1 MTPPGALVILILL
14 GGTWFPTRGA
24 SGLLAHGVGR
34 DRTPTV
40 AARELSSPSKEGPVA
55 TSTGRRRRGGGR
67 IRLRTVVLLAALAL
81 AAAGCGGDDEEG
93 GQASGTTQAAQSS
106 CANQTLA
113 SPTDATL
120 ILDFLPNPVHVAIY
134 QGLAAGTYQANNIN
148 LQVQTPTSTSD
159 TLRLLATDRADI
171 GIVSLLDFLTSY
183 QQNQPITA
191 FMALEQRPLGSLLAL
206 EKSGIAS
213 PKDLEGQTVGVTG
226 VPSDLAAVKSM
237 VANAGGD
244 PTKVKTV
251 TIGFNAVQN
260 LVAGKVKAAVGFW
273 NAEGVQLQAQEP
285 TKVFKLDEFGAPA
298 YPELVVF
305 TRNDTVRDNPALI
318 CAFTKATVE
327 GYTQATANPDQ
338 ALQNLTEQ
346 AEGLALA
353 DAKAQ
358 YEALKPI
365 YQADK
370 PVYGT
375 LDLKVLADYLAW
387 AKQADILDLSD
398 DPSKFATNQFTAS
411 A

>member
-1 MTPPGALVILILL
+1 MVSGFSRL
-14 GGTWFPTRGA
+14 GVYPNVRPLSRGCGSVDDLPDRWAGRQAARRHPDKEDSVGGSRWARRHRERGTFRLRVA
-24 SGLLAHGVGR
+24 ALLA
-34 DRTPTV
+34 
-40 AARELSSPSKEGPVA
+40 
-55 TSTGRRRRGGGR
+55 
-67 IRLRTVVLLAALAL
+67 ILAL
-81 AAAGCGGDDEEG
+81 AVAGCGGGDDDDGGGAG
-93 GQASGTTQAAQSS
+93 GQTGTTQAAGA
-106 CANQTLA
+106 CADQKLA
-113 SPTDATL
+113 SPTDVTL
-120 ILDFLPNPVHVAIY
+120 ILDFLPNPVHLAIY
-134 QGLAAGTYQANNIN
+134 QGLAAGTYKANNIN
-148 LQVQTPTSTSD
+148 LKVQTPTSTSD

-183 QQNQPITA
+183 KQRQPITA

-244 PTKVKTV
+244 PAKVKTV

-298 YPELVVF
+298 YPELVAF
-305 TRNDTVRDNPALI
+305 TRNDTISGNPALV
-318 CAFTKATVE
+318 CAFTKATAE

-338 ALQNLTEQ
+338 ALDNLTKQ
-346 AEGLALA
+346 AEGLALS

-358 YEALKPI
+358 YEALKPV
-365 YQADK
+365 YQADA
-370 PVYGT
+370 PVYGA
-375 LDLKVLADYLAW
+375 LDLKVLADYLTW
-387 AKQADILDLSD
+387 AKEAKILDLSD
-398 DPSKFATNQFTAS
+398 DPSKFATDRFTPS

>member
-1 MTPPGALVILILL
+1 VRALR
-14 GGTWFPTRGA
+14 W
-24 SGLLAHGVGR
+24 
-34 DRTPTV
+34 
-40 AARELSSPSKEGPVA
+40 
-55 TSTGRRRRGGGR
+55 RRRRGGN
-67 IRLRTVVLLAALAL
+67 RLRTVALLAALAL
-81 AAAGCGGDDEEG
+81 AVAGCGGDDDEG
-93 GQASGTTQAAQSS
+93 GQATGGTQPAQSS

-120 ILDFLPNPVHVAIY
+120 ILDFLPNPVHIGIY
-134 QGLAAGTYQANNIN
+134 QGLAAGTYKANNLN
-148 LQVQTPTSTSD
+148 LKVQTPTSTSD

-260 LVAGKVKAAVGFW
+260 LVSGKVKAAVGFW
-273 NAEGVQLQAQEP
+273 NAEGVQLQQREP
-285 TKVFKLDEFGAPA
+285 TKVFKLDEFGAPP

-305 TRNDTVRDNPALI
+305 TRNQTIQSNPALV
-318 CAFTKATVE
+318 CAFVKATVE
-327 GYTQATANPDQ
+327 GYQQATANPDQ

-375 LDLKVLADYLAW
+375 LDTKVLADYLAW
-387 AKQADILDLSD
+387 AKQANILDLSD
-398 DPSKFATNQFTAS
+398 DPSKFATNQFVPS

>member
-1 MTPPGALVILILL
+1 V
-14 GGTWFPTRGA
+14 GGSRW
-24 SGLLAHGVGR
+24 
-34 DRTPTV
+34 
-40 AARELSSPSKEGPVA
+40 
-55 TSTGRRRRGGGR
+55 RRRRHGGN
-67 IRLRTVVLLAALAL
+67 RLWTVALLAALAL
-81 AAAGCGGDDEEG
+81 AVAGCGGDDDGG
-93 GQASGTTQAAQSS
+93 GQATGGTQPAQSS
-106 CANQTLA
+106 CASQTLA
-113 SPTDATL
+113 SPTDVTL
-120 ILDFLPNPVHVAIY
+120 ILDFLPNPVHLGIY
-134 QGLAAGTYQANNIN
+134 EALAAGTYKANNIN
-148 LQVQTPTSTSD
+148 LKVQTPTTTSD

-171 GIVSLLDFLTSY
+171 GIVSLLDFLTAY
-183 QQNQPITA
+183 QQRQRSPAQQITA

-206 EKSGIAS
+206 EKSGVAS

-244 PTKVKTV
+244 PAKVKTV

-260 LVAGKVKAAVGFW
+260 LVSGKVAAAVGFW
-273 NAEGVQLQAQEP
+273 NAEGVQLQQREP
-285 TKVFKLDEFGAPA
+285 TKVFKLDEYGAPA

-305 TRNDTVRDNPALI
+305 TRNQTIQSNRALV
-318 CAFTKATVE
+318 CAFVKSTVE
-327 GYTQATANPDQ
+327 GYQQATANPDQ

-358 YEALKPI
+358 YEALKPV

-398 DPSKFATNQFTAS
+398 DPSKFATNQFVPS